1 MKSRATDGQ
10 MMPPWLWLWLIGDL
24 AVLIP
29 AEVSNE
35 RQQIA
40 LYTGHGDIT
49 PQVTAGTPYTL
60 LLLFTILSGMTYLI
74 FAAGVIGTMF
84 PHLRGRLVERRFGLA
99 EDPGAA
105 EHLGIAEDP
114 GLEEMRDFVGQHDPS
129 IQLRAT
135 ARDDQMARIYPVGW
149 RAARIAVFRPLLE
162 LWRRDRE
169 AAQAILLHEVAHR
182 RHGDQLV
189 VGLGSPLVWLMRIWV
204 PAFAVLVLAPVVIY
218 AALGGGLLTQ
228 AVAGQGA
235 LQLLQPIGLLILPVT
250 ALWLAELDADLATA
264 QVLGAEPVCR
274 ALEAAGDTRVPRR
287 ARLAGLLSRPPRRL
301 RRRYAASDPASSVAL
316 LAAWPTA
323 LIAQLLVISAGAAV
337 AYLLISQSPS
347 AIGRDL
353 LAGARQFLLSNR
365 ILIIAAIILLLLWP
379 VLARPWRRLWS
390 ARPGPRGRQPWRPY
404 LAAAVV
410 PVALFGVSLA
420 PLPGSYARH
429 DGTPA
434 SCSRL
439 LAWRS
444 GPGFGDKV
452 QAETSIGTMLA
463 ARTRAEAQTGLDA
476 LMAATAAGLRHPPP
490 GTARDSYVTALG
502 DFRTAGLDLRD
513 NNVNAAMIITES
525 AITAD
530 QEASGILNSQVARC
544 RQLPGTGFGR

>member
-1 MKSRATDGQ
+1 
-10 MMPPWLWLWLIGDL
+10 LWLWLIGDL

-35 RQQIA
+35 RHQIA

-60 LLLFTILSGMTYLI
+60 LLLFTILSGLTYLI

-84 PHLRGRLVERRFGLA
+84 PRLRGRLVERRFGLA
-99 EDPGAA
+99 EDPAAAEHVGIAEDLGAA

-114 GLEEMRDFVGQHDPS
+114 GLAEMQDYVGQHDPS

-149 RAARIAVFRPLLE
+149 RAARIAVFRPLFE

-274 ALEAAGDTRVPRR
+274 ALEAAGDTRVSRR

-301 RRRYAASDPASSVAL
+301 RRRYAASRPAGSVAL

-337 AYLLISQSPS
+337 AYLLISQPPS
-347 AIGRDL
+347 DIGRDL
-353 LAGARQFLLSNR
+353 LAGTRQFLLSNR

-390 ARPGPRGRQPWRPY
+390 ARPGPDGRQPWRPY

-410 PVALFGVSLA
+410 PVALLGVSLA

-434 SCSRL
+434 TCSRL
-439 LAWRS
+439 LAWRG

-452 QAETSIGTMLA
+452 QAETAIGSVLA
-463 ARTRAEAQTGLDA
+463 ARTRAEAQNGFDA
-476 LMAATAAGLRHPPP
+476 LLAATAAGLRHPPP
-490 GTARDSYVTALG
+490 GAARASYVRALS

-513 NNVNAAMIITES
+513 NKVAAAMIITEN

-530 QEASGILNSQVARC
+530 QQASGILNSQVARC
-544 RQLPGTGFGR
+544 RH